1 MDTSPVTLPVTQMGG
16 RNPLKLENISPM
28 KNGYNPFQPQGSW
41 SDDDEDQEAAQN
53 VVDTAQTNALV
64 DPNQVE
70 PQRADEEED
79 LASMPD
85 LEEYARVL
93 QRLAIEQ
100 EQDRINQLH
109 QNLEPEVPE
118 NLQASP
124 PVTPENEESCWID
137 DPLTLEDESDS

>member
-1 MDTSPVTLPVTQMGG
+1 MPV
-16 RNPLKLENISPM
+16 IW
-28 KNGYNPFQPQGSW
+28 YNPFQPQGSW

-53 VVDTAQTNALV
+53 AVNTAQTNALV

-70 PQRADEEED
+70 PQGADEEKD
-79 LASMPD
+79 LAPMPD
-85 LEEYARVL
+85 LEEYARIL
-93 QRLAIEQ
+93 QHLAIEQ

-109 QNLEPEVPE
+109 QNPEPEVPE

-137 DPLTLEDESDS
+137 DPLTSEDESDS